1 MAEERGVINKSTPT
15 SSYGATENNGGGGGS
30 GEERGTGET
39 ADVIVIQ
46 DSGWHFIKYKFK
58 EPFAEFL
65 GTFILVTLGV
75 GSIAQAVLSKGL
87 NGNWITIALGF
98 GLGLALGI
106 AVSGTYSGGHLNPA
120 VTITLAVYR
129 KFPWIKVPIY
139 ITAQT
144 LGAFV
149 GAAVIYINYV
159 AAIDNYAG
167 DIRSV
172 TGDKATAGI
181 FATYPQ
187 PFMSIGGAF
196 FSEALGTFF
205 LLLVILAITDERNV
219 PTARIVTPIT
229 IGLALTAIAISLGYE
244 TGFSLNGARDFGPRL
259 FTFLVGYG
267 IDVFTAS
274 SFYFWI
280 PIVAPIVGGLVAG
293 FVYDSLLYWGEKSF
307 LNRNLQHEQRAIA

>member
-1 MAEERGVINKSTPT
+1 MADERGPINKSGP
-15 SSYGATENNGGGGGS
+15 SSTYGATENNEGGS
-30 GEERGTGET
+30 GGTRDTTTE
-39 ADVIVIQ
+39 DVIVIQ
-46 DSGWHFIKYKFK
+46 DSGWFYFKYKFR

-65 GTFILVTLGV
+65 GTFILVSFGV

-106 AVSGTYSGGHLNPA
+106 AVSGNYSGGHLNPA

-129 KFPWIKVPIY
+129 KFPWIKVPVY

-144 LGAFV
+144 FGAFV
-149 GAAVIYINYV
+149 AAAVVYLNYV
-159 AAIDNYAG
+159 SAINNFAG
-167 DIRSV
+167 ERRDV
-172 TGDKATAGI
+172 TGVNATAGI

-187 PFMSIGGAF
+187 PFMSSFGAF

-205 LLLVILAITDERNV
+205 LLLVILSITDERNV
-219 PTARIVTPIT
+219 PSSRIVTPLT
-229 IGLALTAIAISLGYE
+229 IGLSLTAIAISFGYE

-259 FTFLVGYG
+259 FTFIIGYG
-267 IDVFTAS
+267 TDVFTTS

-293 FVYDSLLYWGEKSF
+293 FVYDSLIYWGTKSF
-307 LNRNLQHEQRAIA
+307 LNKNLHHEHRAIA